1 MLKSIIVEPLSNRC
15 VVLIKQNYTEG
26 AVTPLGGVEA

>member
-15 VVLIKQNYTEG
+15 VDSIRQNTTEG
-26 AVTPLGGVEA
+26 AVTSLDGVEV